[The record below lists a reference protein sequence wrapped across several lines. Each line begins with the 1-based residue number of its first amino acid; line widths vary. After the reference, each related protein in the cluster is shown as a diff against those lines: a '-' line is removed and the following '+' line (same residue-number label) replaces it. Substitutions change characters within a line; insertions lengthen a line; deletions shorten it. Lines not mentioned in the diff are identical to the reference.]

1 MDQTL
6 NLRERTVLI
15 AGPFSS
21 TVQNVMMGL
30 TQLGADV
37 AILDSEANKAAKF
50 CQNILDQ
57 REVNEKAG
65 RAIAIQAD
73 LSKAAD
79 VKEAVG
85 RVAQTFG
92 GLDVYLDAHLLNT
105 PTAMAL
111 TGDTTDI
118 APILDF
124 NLKIPLMLTQNI
136 IGYLKGRKRGRII
149 YLLNQATM
157 NRSTADLYATA
168 ARTGL
173 VQFSQ
178 SLAKFALDSNVMV
191 NTLSIG
197 MTEEFLVGHFPESP
211 SIKDALEKM
220 KAIDPF
226 VRITEPDRITNSIV
240 YLASQFG
247 NAVTGQTLSLY

>member
-1 MDQTL
+1 MDQVL

-30 TQLGADV
+30 THLGADV
-37 AILDSEANKAAKF
+37 AILDSEANKATKF

-57 REVNEKAG
+57 REVNEKSG
-65 RAIAIQAD
+65 RAIAIQVD
-73 LSKAAD
+73 LSKPED
-79 VKEAVG
+79 VKEAVS
-85 RVAQTFG
+85 RVAQSFG
-92 GLDVYLDAHLLNT
+92 GLDIYLDAHLLNT
-105 PTAMAL
+105 PTPITLA
-111 TGDTTDI
+111 GDTTEVG
-118 APILDF
+118 PIIDF

-157 NRSTADLYATA
+157 NRSTQDLYATA

-173 VQFSQ
+173 IQFAQ
-178 SLAKFALDSNVMV
+178 SLAKHALDSNVMV

-197 MTEEFLVGHFPESP
+197 MTEEFLSGHFPEAT

-220 KAIDPF
+220 RALDPF

-240 YLASQFG
+240 YLSSQFG
-247 NAVTGQTLSLY
+247 NAVTGQNISLY